1 MKYIKSYFNKNN
13 NSIFWF
19 SIFFNKFLFLVYNTN
34 IFFFKFKK
42 ILVLYLKFFYFKKLK
57 NVLNFLFLYRKH
69 NKIINLTFFLFQKL
83 KSNLYNFFFS
93 SSSIILLQGRGFR
106 LVNFNRSIL
115 SFKLGFTHN
124 VNILINQSLTSQV
137 LTKNSQKFKLS
148 GNVFN
153 IIQILGCLNYLKK
166 KNIFTSKGI
175 FILNEKFK
183 QKKST
188 KVSW

>member
-153 IIQILGCLNYLKK
+153 IIQILACLNYLKK
-166 KNIFTSKGI
+166 KNIF
-175 FILNEKFK
+175 N
-183 QKKST
+183 
-188 KVSW
+188 